1 MLPYF
6 QYEKNINEGHS
17 PWSVKSIVD
26 FFNIKNCRCI
36 FEFCIKLQTQNF
48 TVIEVCY
55 KKTYI
60 LSFLLYAHFHVKDR
74 FSKFVQSLFLLYLYD
89 NTT

>member
-55 KKTYI
+55 KKNVYFVI
-60 LSFLLYAHFHVKDR
+60 LAVR
-74 FSKFVQSLFLLYLYD
+74 TFSC
-89 NTT
+89 